1 MKVLGG
7 MAAVVVIAVN
17 LLITLAFLRWFFG

>member
-7 MAAVVVIAVN
+7 MAAVGVIAVN
-17 LLITLAFLRWFFG
+17 LLITLAFLHWFFG